1 MFTSLILLANSEPL
15 PIPPPDTL
23 TQWQP
28 LFMIGIALL
37 FFYFILLRP
46 EQKRRKEME
55 SKRGALRK
63 GDRVTA
69 MGIIGTVSK
78 VTDTTVVLKMID
90 GSKIE
95 FVKAAITEVLPES
108 EETIKESE
116 DSQ

>member
-1 MFTSLILLANSEPL
+1 MFTSLILLANGEPL

-63 GDRVTA
+63 GDRVIA

-95 FVKAAITEVLPES
+95 FIKAAITEVLPES